1 MGPDAVGKGEGRV
14 AAFLYAAGIAFL
26 GLAFYVGGEGGGAFG
41 GVWRTTAIVPVLLW
55 VAAPL
60 LGWLSFVDR
69 RVYFFWDAAPA
80 LFLLYV
86 YGPFAEFFFGQLVA
100 AGAILGIRPHGARKA
115 FTLPALFAAMSV
127 FAATGLWF
135 VKFAYAPGSTPTF
148 FSPGPA
154 VSSLGE
160 SLAVTAVLLFFRVA
174 GMFACCGIGHRYVAA
189 HASFW
194 RGRTAP
200 PSVRPWVVVV
210 LLFAYGWSVFA
221 LFTFPT
227 GEDVWWF
234 TALLFVGWGTYLL
247 LAAGARRL
255 LAVWQEKESYRL
267 YLLASRGLRR
277 ELELSRVAEEA
288 ARVAA
293 RFFPRRRLVVRVYS
307 TGTRQQAYLEVRED
321 GTHEFSLRS
330 EPLAALPSPWEK
342 GEEVR
347 PITTLEG
354 EEALFLPF
362 TGSGRSSPGKGGSPS
377 EGSGEAGGGVYGYVF
392 LYGARAFSTAGT
404 ELFLTLFGQDLGNAF
419 SLAFAYYDVVKRQ
432 NEDPLTGLPNYRALD
447 RDFTVFRALGERG
460 MPIALL
466 MVDID
471 RFKPVNDTFGHL
483 AGDIVLRKIAQV
495 LKEFAERRGGY
506 AYRYGGE
513 EFVLV
518 FPGYTEAE
526 AALVAEELRAEVA
539 ATPVSFP
546 NFLGGGDLVTLHRTV
561 SIGVAAYPESAEEL
575 EDLVRNADRAMY
587 FGAKFRGRNRVGRY
601 SLHVSAESDDA

>member
-14 AAFLYAAGIAFL
+14 AAVLYAAGVVLL
-26 GLAFYVGGEGGGAFG
+26 GLAFRVGGEGGVTSEGAG
-41 GVWRTTAIVPVLLW
+41 ATAIVPILLW

-69 RVYFFWDAAPA
+69 RVYLFWDVAPA
-80 LFLLYV
+80 LFLLYA
-86 YGPFAEFFFGQLVA
+86 YGPLAEFFFGQLVA
-100 AGAILGIRPHGARKA
+100 VGAILGIRPHGARKA
-115 FTLPALFAAMSV
+115 FSLLALFVGMSL
-127 FAATGLWF
+127 FGAIGLWL
-135 VKFAYAPGSTPTF
+135 VKFALVPTSVPSF
-148 FSPGPA
+148 FSPGPV

-160 SLAVTAVLLFFRVA
+160 SLAVTAVLLLFRT
-174 GMFACCGIGHRYVAA
+174 GGLFACCGIGHRFVAA

-194 RGRTAP
+194 RGGAAP

-210 LLFAYGWSVFA
+210 LLFAYGWSVFWLFAFPVGGDVRRVVA
-221 LFTFPT
+221 L
-227 GEDVWWF
+227 W
-234 TALLFVGWGTYLL
+234 FVGWGTYLL

-277 ELELSRVAEEA
+277 ELEFSRVAEEA
-288 ARVAA
+288 ARVAS
-293 RFFPRRRLVVRVYS
+293 RFFPRMRLVVRVYS
-307 TGTRQQAYLEVRED
+307 PVTRQQAYLEVRED
-321 GTHEFSLRS
+321 GTHEFTLRS
-330 EPLAALPSPWEK
+330 EPLAALPSPWGKE
-342 GEEVR
+342 GVR

-354 EEALFLPF
+354 KEALFFSF
-362 TGSGRSSPGKGGSPS
+362 TGAGRFREVGHPSVASGD
-377 EGSGEAGGGVYGYVF
+377 AGGGVYGYVF

-404 ELFLTLFGQDLGNAF
+404 ELLLSLFGQDVGAAF
-419 SLAFAYYDVVKRQ
+419 ALAFAYFDIVKRQ
-432 NEDPLTGLPNYRALD
+432 NEDLLTGLPNYRALD
-447 RDFTVFRALGERG
+447 RDFAAFRALGERG

-471 RFKPVNDTFGHL
+471 RFKPVNDTFGHI

-526 AALVAEELRAEVA
+526 AALIAEELRAEVA

-546 NFLGGGDLVTLHRTV
+546 NFLGAGDLVTLHRTV

-601 SLHVSAESDDA
+601 TLHVSAGPEEA